1 MGFDFVPR
9 GEGSFS
15 EDTRVAAA
23 LILVLLL
30 LGLSNFF
37 FLGIQK
43 AELVGGGQLSW
54 VGIDF
59 HDECNFERTY
69 FNLRII
75 ENLTSPWL
83 RQILIS
89 RSKHESRTYPSLE
102 TITSPPPPTSS
113 LKLVS
118 RRDPFLTSDFSYLHP
133 PWHHGKDNGVHALG
147 VGQGASG
154 ITHHKVNMN
163 HPGNPYIRYA

>member
-37 FLGIQK
+37 LGIQK
-43 AELVGGGQLSW
+43 AEWVGGGQLWW

-59 HDECNFERTY
+59 HDEWDYWKFDFTLAET
-69 FNLRII
+69 NLFPDPNMKVEHI
-75 ENLTSPWL
+75 LAW
-83 RQILIS
+83 RQ
-89 RSKHESRTYPSLE
+89 
-102 TITSPPPPTSS
+102 
-113 LKLVS
+113 
-118 RRDPFLTSDFSYLHP
+118 
-133 PWHHGKDNGVHALG
+133 
-147 VGQGASG
+147 
-154 ITHHKVNMN
+154 
-163 HPGNPYIRYA
+163 